1 MDVIDLP
8 KLSVRLH
15 GGIDPRR
22 ALDLA
27 QVADANGFDSVWF
40 AENPFNR
47 GVLPAASACAAATS
61 RVRIGIG
68 VFNPYNRHP
77 TLIAME
83 IGALDELAQGR
94 ARLGLG
100 SGIAAATER
109 MGLPADRPL
118 AAARDA
124 ITIVRALLAGE
135 EVDYAGRV
143 FSARK
148 VKLDYKAPRADMPL
162 LMAARGEQALVLCG
176 KIADGLMISNLCP
189 LEFTRA
195 AVDVVCAAA
204 RAACRPAPADVVQYV
219 TCAARPDRLEDHHLA
234 KGAIGEML
242 PSFWSLAQ
250 RVPAAKSALLRAAD
264 LAESD
269 FVAAVAR
276 LQAGEPPAQAL
287 DDRFVAAFA
296 IAGSAEDC
304 LVQARRYRAAGASE
318 LALTFVGSQ
327 PEADMEYL
335 VRAAGAPREHASKI
349 SDGRPHGVCGAS
361 CARADL
367 SALISAATL
376 TKVATIR
383 VPARMVPDKLP
394 ATFEWP
400 PRRRR

>member
-47 GVLPAASACAAATS
+47 GVLPAASACAAATR

-109 MGLPADRPL
+109 MGLPPDRPL

-135 EVDYAGRV
+135 EVDYDGRV

-162 LMAARGEQALVLCG
+162 LMAARGEQALALCG

-189 LEFTRA
+189 PEFTRA

-204 RAACRPAPADVVQYV
+204 RAARRPAPADVVQYV
-219 TCAARPDRLEDHHLA
+219 PCAARPDRAEAHRLA
-234 KGAIGEML
+234 KEAIGEML

-250 RVPAAKSALLRAAD
+250 RVLAAKAALLRAAH
-264 LAESD
+264 LAETD
-269 FVAAVAR
+269 FLATVAR

-287 DDRFVAAFA
+287 DERFVAAFA

-304 LVQARRYRAAGASE
+304 LAQARRYRAAGASE

-335 VRAAGAPREHASKI
+335 VRAAGAERQHPSRI
-349 SDGRPHGVCGAS
+349 SDGDS
-361 CARADL
+361 
-367 SALISAATL
+367 
-376 TKVATIR
+376 TK
-383 VPARMVPDKLP
+383 
-394 ATFEWP
+394 
-400 PRRRR
+400 